1 MGPAM
6 RPSVVELFHTRIIH
20 IRSVLAY
27 MSWMLPAMTT
37 DGTEE
42 ANPDMN
48 RPANTPSMEGATPAT
63 TLPMLNAIQE

>member
-1 MGPAM
+1 
-6 RPSVVELFHTRIIH
+6 
-20 IRSVLAY
+20 
-27 MSWMLPAMTT
+27 MLPAMTT

-48 RPANTPSMEGATPAT
+48 RPANTPAMEGATPAT